1 MKIAGICF
9 TQSGERLAE
18 RIRDYFEKTED
29 PGDLE
34 MAWYVKSKYAA
45 ADHQSGIHPLQ
56 GPVKVWAE
64 EQFRQADV
72 LIFIG
77 ATGIAVRIIAPFVRD
92 KRTDPAVICMDE
104 KGKFCISLLSGHIG
118 GANRLVS
125 GMARRLGSIPV
136 ITTATD
142 INQKFAV
149 DLYAKENNMTISN
162 MTYAKEVS
170 AALLSGEPV
179 GFYTSFPVEG
189 NLPEGIYWSDKLL
202 RAREDHGEEIE
213 SGTSL
218 GIYISPSYARAYF
231 DHTLWLIPKCLV
243 LGIGCKKD
251 TPAEQIERFVEQTLK
266 SYSLYQEAVSMV
278 ASIDVKKDEPG
289 LVSYCR
295 THALPFHTYSAEEL
309 RAVPGNFSH
318 SDFVEQH
325 VGVGNVC
332 ERSAIRA
339 GGRELLVT
347 KTSRHGIT
355 LAIAMTNYRV
365 FFADP

>member
-18 RIRDYFEKTED
+18 QIRSYFEKTED

-34 MAWYVKSKYAA
+34 MSWYVKSKFADADRDNGILPLAA
-45 ADHQSGIHPLQ
+45 
-56 GPVKVWAE
+56 PVKTWAE
-64 EQFRQADV
+64 EQFREADV
-72 LIFIG
+72 IIFIG

-92 KRTDPAVICMDE
+92 KRTDPAVICLDE

-125 GMARRLGSIPV
+125 GMSGYLGSTPV

-149 DLYAKENNMTISN
+149 DVYAKENGISISN

-189 NLPEGIYWSDKLL
+189 RLPEGIYWSDKLMQ
-202 RAREDHGEEIE
+202 AREDHGEEIE
-213 SGTSL
+213 NGISL

-243 LGIGCKKD
+243 LGIGCKKG

-266 SYSLYQEAVSMV
+266 SYSLYQEAVSMA

-289 LVSYCR
+289 ILSYCR
-295 THALPFHTYSAEEL
+295 THGLPFRTYSAEEL
-309 RAVPGNFSH
+309 KAVPGKFSH
-318 SDFVEQH
+318 SDFVEQK
-325 VGVGNVC
+325 VGVDNVC

-339 GGRELLVT
+339 GGRHLLIS
-347 KTSRHGIT
+347 KTSRNGIT
-355 LAIAMTNYRV
+355 LAVAMTNYKV
-365 FFADP
+365 YFED